1 MLHWSLKLI
10 ISSKK
15 KNLGRKDIFSNLRR
29 KYKKKSRNIF
39 QNVFDKKEVKTYK
52 KEGSSF
58 PFISIKKEEVFKKEK
73 HTFVSFFF

>member
-15 KNLGRKDIFSNLRR
+15 KEFRKERHIF
-29 KYKKKSRNIF
+29 KFKKEVQKKSRNIF

-58 PFISIKKEEVFKKEK
+58 PFISIKKEEV
-73 HTFVSFFF
+73 